1 MTNRLTIS
9 RRGMLG
15 GTAALLA
22 SPYIIRPAYA
32 QTKGEVI
39 QCNFGGGVAESFQ
52 AAYGDLFTEQTDIPF
67 KIVEVPSTE
76 TALISNKDSQIYNSS
91 YHSYSGGMKLAK
103 MGVTEPLAIADYPIL
118 QDVPEHLL
126 PKIDD
131 DHVAGMPI
139 QFIFYG
145 LAYNSQFG
153 KKEDFKSWDA
163 LIDPKW
169 SGQVTLTRP
178 VYASLYDVPWYSKMI
193 TGDQKNLDAGIERYK
208 KVSDNA
214 LTAYTSMAQN
224 QQLLQRGDAV
234 ACAYYSSRIWDT
246 KASGADWLDVVI
258 PDEGALMIPYVFVL
272 PKGGPDMEA
281 AKEFLKF
288 AGTAAPQEK
297 GLLRTGTLPMNK
309 TAKVDDT
316 LLKERFGYT
325 KDEIVEKTF
334 NPDWAY
340 IEETREDLI
349 KRIEAALG

>member
-1 MTNRLTIS
+1 MTNRFTMT
-9 RRGMLG
+9 RRGMIG
-15 GTAALLA
+15 STAALLA
-22 SPYIIRPAYA
+22 SPYIVRPVRA
-32 QTKGEVI
+32 QAAGEVI

-52 AAYGDLFTEQTDIPF
+52 AAYGDLFTEATGIPF
-67 KIVEVPSTE
+67 RIVEVPSTE
-76 TALISNKDSQIYNSS
+76 TALISNRDAPIYNSS

-103 MGVTEPLAIADYPIL
+103 MGVTEPLAIADYPVL
-118 QDVPEHLL
+118 QNVPDHLL

-153 KKEDFKSWDA
+153 SKEDFASWQA
-163 LIDPKW
+163 LADPKW
-169 SGQVTLTRP
+169 AGQVTVTRP
-178 VYASLYDVPWYSKMI
+178 VYASLYDVPWYSKML
-193 TGDQKNLDAGIERYK
+193 TGDQKNLDAGIEHYT
-208 KVSDNA
+208 KVSQNA

-258 PDEGALMIPYVFVL
+258 PEEGALMIPYVFVL
-272 PKGGPDMEA
+272 PKDGPYMEA

-288 AGTAAPQEK
+288 AGTAAPQEA
-297 GLLRTGTLPMNK
+297 GLLRSGTLPMNT
-309 TAKVDDT
+309 TAKVDDDI
-316 LLKERFGYT
+316 LMDRFGYT
-325 KDEIVEKTF
+325 KDEIIAKTF

-349 KRIEAALG
+349 KRIESALG